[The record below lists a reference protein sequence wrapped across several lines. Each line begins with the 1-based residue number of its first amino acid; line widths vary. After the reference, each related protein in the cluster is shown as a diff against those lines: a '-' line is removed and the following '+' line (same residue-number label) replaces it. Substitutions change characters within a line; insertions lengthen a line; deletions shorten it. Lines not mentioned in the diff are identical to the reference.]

1 MNNNSNP
8 GGLSA
13 DWLMS
18 AVKKNPEGLLLLAA
32 GCALLFRTRSSR
44 SRQWSHGYQSYPSGQ
59 GQHGATHGAPWQ
71 WRKGLGNAGGHVS
84 SCRYGA

>member
-1 MNNNSNP
+1 MNNNSNT

-32 GCALLFRTRSSR
+32 GCALLFRTGSSR
-44 SRQWSHGYQSYPSGQ
+44 TRQWSHGYQSYPGGQ
-59 GQHGATHGAPWQ
+59 GQHGARMEHRGSGRRFGQ
-71 WRKGLGNAGGHVS
+71 
-84 SCRYGA
+84 

>member
-1 MNNNSNP
+1 MTNNSST
-8 GGLSA
+8 GLSA

-44 SRQWSHGYQSYPSGQ
+44 SRQWSHEHQSYPRGQGEHGPRREHRGISGQ
-59 GQHGATHGAPWQ
+59 DWE
-71 WRKGLGNAGGHVS
+71 NARGHVS
-84 SCRYGA
+84 SC

>member
-32 GCALLFRTRSSR
+32 GCALLFRTGSSR
-44 SRQWSHGYQSYPSGQ
+44 SSQSSYGYRSYPSGQ
-59 GQHGATHGAPWQ
+59 GQHGLPHGASWQ
-71 WRKGLGNAGGHVS
+71 WEKRLGNAGGHVS